1 MGGGISGLAGA
12 HRLARAGYHVT
23 VLEAGPR
30 LGGKILTTT
39 FAGRPVDEGADA
51 FLTRLPH
58 AVELCRQLGLG
69 ERLVGPATAEAALW
83 VGGGL
88 RPLPPG
94 LVLGVPVELAPLA
107 RSRLLSPWGLVR
119 AAAEPWLPGR
129 PVPGDVSVGR
139 LVRRRYGR
147 QVHERL
153 VEPLLGGINA
163 GPTDQLSVDVAA
175 PALAAAARSSASL
188 TRALRGGRP
197 DGNAPVF
204 AAPAEGMG
212 QLVDGLDRA
221 LSAQG
226 AQVHLSSPVRAIEPA
241 GSGYRVVTN
250 GGEDLVAA
258 RVLVAV
264 PAFAAASLVAGL
276 SPAAGELLGGLRYAS
291 VALVSLAYPAGAVP
305 ARPRGSGFLVPAG
318 QGRLVTACSIFS
330 NKWPEPGGNATLVLR
345 ASVGRDRDQRA
356 LALDDAELA
365 ERVDAELAEAFG
377 LGGGPAAVRV
387 SRWTRSF
394 PQFPPG
400 HRGRMAEVEASV
412 AADAPGVALAG
423 AYLGGV
429 GIATCIGGAW
439 AAADRLAG

>member
-23 VLEAGPR
+23 VLEAGNR
-30 LGGKILTTT
+30 LGGKILTTS

-88 RPLPPG
+88 RSLPAG
-94 LVLGVPVELAPLA
+94 LVLGVPVELGPLA
-107 RSRLLSPWGLVR
+107 RSRLLSPWGLAR

-129 PVPGDVSVGR
+129 PLADDVPVAR

-163 GPTDQLSVDVAA
+163 GRTDQLSVEVAA
-175 PALAAAARSSASL
+175 PALAAAARNSASL
-188 TRALRGGRP
+188 TRGLRGRRP
-197 DGNAPVF
+197 DGNGPGFVS
-204 AAPAEGMG
+204 PAEGMG
-212 QLVDGLDRA
+212 ELVGGLARA

-241 GSGYRVVTN
+241 ASGYRVLTE
-250 GGEDLVAA
+250 GGEGFAAA

-264 PAFAAASLVAGL
+264 PAFAAAALVAPL
-276 SPAAGELLGGLRYAS
+276 SPAAAELLGGLRYAS

-305 ARPRGSGFLVPAG
+305 DRPRGSGFLVPAD
-318 QGRLVTACSIFS
+318 QGRLVTACSVFS
-330 NKWPEPGGNATLVLR
+330 NKWPEPGGNGPLVLR

-356 LALDDAELA
+356 VVLDDAELA
-365 ERVDAELAEAFG
+365 ERVDAEVSEAFR
-377 LGGGPAAVRV
+377 LGGAPAAVRV

-400 HRGRMAEVEASV
+400 HRGRMAEAEASM
-412 AADAPGVALAG
+412 AAAAPGVALAG

-429 GIATCIGGAW
+429 GIATCIAGAW